1 MVWREK
7 RDDMRNP
14 ISIRMLLRVKIE
26 RIPFG
31 CICSQTASL
40 DRKHAW
46 NHHSINYIPY
56 ALKLSD
62 EHK

>member
-14 ISIRMLLRVKIE
+14 ISIRMLMRVKIE
-26 RIPFG
+26 RIPLG

-40 DRKHAW
+40 DGKHD
-46 NHHSINYIPY
+46 HHSINYIPY